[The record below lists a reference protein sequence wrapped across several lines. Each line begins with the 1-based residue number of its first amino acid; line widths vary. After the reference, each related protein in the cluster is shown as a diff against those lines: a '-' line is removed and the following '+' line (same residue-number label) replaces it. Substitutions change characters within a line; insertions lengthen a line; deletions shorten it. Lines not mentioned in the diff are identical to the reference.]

1 MAFFVLFCFVYEEE
15 ASKHCYIEKSKMF
28 FKIGWEKQKVD
39 M

>member
-1 MAFFVLFCFVYEEE
+1 MACFVLFYEEE
-15 ASKHCYIEKSKMF
+15 ASKHCYIEKSKMS